1 MRRRALEVKRLALV
15 ESRLRPGSAQ
25 QSSAGAASPRGPYPP
40 EPYREPPS
48 APPAPPPR
56 AIGAAPRGG
65 EAAPG
70 DPVTR
75 DSIPDLR
82 DSTAASAAAQA
93 ASVLR
98 NVSDAREVAETH
110 TAFSVALAPARAA
123 E

>member
-1 MRRRALEVKRLALV
+1 VRRRALEVKRLALV

-48 APPAPPPR
+48 APPPPR
-56 AIGAAPRGG
+56 AIGGAPRGG
-65 EAAPG
+65 EAAAG

-75 DSIPDLR
+75 DSIPDAR

-98 NVSDAREVAETH
+98 NVSDARELAETH